1 MKYVAEPLEAMQ
13 VSVDIS
19 FWKSGSGS
27 ASELYED
34 ATDGEPRRFAGSEDV
49 VNFRA
54 DLLNRWPDL
63 RDSVEPLE
71 YNPDLEEQE
80 DLSRFI
86 VITMP
91 ASKADRLE
99 DIVDLARSH
108 DLKGFD
114 PQIDAAIE

>member
-1 MKYVAEPLEAMQ
+1 M
-13 VSVDIS
+13 SVDIC

-34 ATDGEPRRFAGSEDV
+34 AADGEPRRFDSSEDV
-49 VNFRA
+49 VDFRA

-63 RDSVEPLE
+63 RDSIEPLE

-86 VITMP
+86 LITLP

-99 DIVDLARSH
+99 DIVGLARSH

-114 PQIDAAIE
+114 PQTDAAIE